1 MQTVNYWVRFGGLC
15 SAHNYKNEFGN
26 LSYSCFTAF
35 RKQFACY
42 PDNCV
47 TLQIYLHIYVHI
59 YEESQRT
66 WKGMWLLCPRSL
78 FHLDNGYS
86 VFFFLYICA
95 GMRLCRVQQ
104 QFYLLCSKSKPELV
118 ILCLGLS
125 IDLEMVKEVRNM
137 KYQVKLM
144 Q

>member
-1 MQTVNYWVRFGGLC
+1 MYIYMRNPKEHERECDSYARGPFSILIMGILC
-15 SAHNYKNEFGN
+15 
-26 LSYSCFTAF
+26 
-35 RKQFACY
+35 
-42 PDNCV
+42 
-47 TLQIYLHIYVHI
+47 
-59 YEESQRT
+59 
-66 WKGMWLLCPRSL
+66 
-78 FHLDNGYS
+78 
-86 VFFFLYICA
+86 FFFLYICA